1 MKGDDYKDKCPRC
14 GQETVMPLSNKCIG
28 GGVLICT
35 KCKSVSPFAETSTKA
50 MAEWEDSIKK
60 I

>member
-14 GQETVMPLSNKCIG
+14 GQETIIPLSNPHIG
-28 GGVLICT
+28 GGVLLCT
-35 KCKSVSPFAETSTKA
+35 KCKSSSPFAETTIKA
-50 MAEWEDSIKK
+50 MAEWEDSIRK